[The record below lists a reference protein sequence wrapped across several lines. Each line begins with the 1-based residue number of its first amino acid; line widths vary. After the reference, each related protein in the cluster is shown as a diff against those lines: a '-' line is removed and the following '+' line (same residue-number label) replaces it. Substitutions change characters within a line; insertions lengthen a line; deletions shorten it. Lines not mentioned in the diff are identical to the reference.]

1 MRTIYSIDLRQ
12 EGEEIILKIRGN
24 GFLYNMVRIITG
36 TLLQVGTGY
45 YKPEQIADMLAS
57 KNRMAAG
64 ACAPA
69 MGLFLVGIEYPD
81 LPAESVCIQ
90 ALEQNIEM
98 K

>member
-1 MRTIYSIDLRQ
+1 
-12 EGEEIILKIRGN
+12 
-24 GFLYNMVRIITG
+24 MVRIITG

-45 YKPEQIADMLAS
+45 YKPEQIAEMLES

-81 LPAESVCIQ
+81 LPPESACIQ
-90 ALEQNIEM
+90 ALEQDTEM